1 MKLNWKLKVG
11 RETNQITI
19 LGGNIDFF
27 LTTLFCHANHLLLE
41 CEPLM
46 LFTSVDSLG
55 VDPFSI
61 LLIIHQVI
69 KRKSWCSHDFH
80 VCSLLLVLIEN
91 I

>member
-11 RETNQITI
+11 SETNQITI
-19 LGGNIDFF
+19 LGENIDFF
-27 LTTLFCHANHLLLE
+27 FLTTVFCHTNHLLLE

-61 LLIIHQVI
+61 LLI
-69 KRKSWCSHDFH
+69 KS
-80 VCSLLLVLIEN
+80 
-91 I
+91 